1 MVLEG
6 IGKFFTTIF
15 WFILALF
22 GKQPPATNR
31 CDANGSISPTS
42 ANTLM
47 RFVALGDTPYDAAS
61 PSPLHMGAQYAC
73 VQNTMIPGLL
83 RDLSMPTT
91 RFDFV
96 VHVGDVKAKQSACTD
111 ALFDN
116 RLELFTALEAEV
128 DFLLIPGGAR
138 NTACGVLLLLWWRC
152 RCTVWREMD
161 CWRGPCA
168 MTRCLENND
177 GTWATVELL
186 ID

>member
-22 GKQPPATNR
+22 GKEPPATNR

-47 RFVALGDTPYDAAS
+47 RFVAMGDTPYDATS
-61 PSPLHMGAQYAC
+61 SSPLHTGAQYAC

-83 RDLSMPTT
+83 NDLSMPTT

-96 VHVGDVKAKQSACTD
+96 VHVGDVKAKRSACTD
-111 ALFDN
+111 DLFAN
-116 RLELFTALEAEV
+116 RLALFTALEAEV
-128 DFLLIPGGAR
+128 DFLLIPGGAH
-138 NTACGVLLLLWWRC
+138 LLLLWRC
-152 RCTVWREMD
+152 CCKVWREMD
-161 CWRGPCA
+161 SWRGHPYA
-168 MTRCLENND
+168 MTRCQE
-177 GTWATVELL
+177 TTTVHWRRSSFF
-186 ID
+186 D